1 MLNKLP
7 FHLAFGSARDLA
19 ILLLEVKSG
28 LAISNEFVVKPLIVI
43 ALHCLL
49 FYCMCCLFGLHLG
62 THIHFDALCVA
73 LHLQASSSQ
82 QLGPQIW
89 CVCVCVCVC
98 LCVCVCVCVRVCA
111 CACVCVC
118 VCARVCVCACVCVF
132 VCDPTR
138 FVT

>member
-28 LAISNEFVVKPLIVI
+28 LVISNEFVVKPLIVI

-49 FYCMCCLFGLHLG
+49 FYCMCCLFGFHLG

-73 LHLQASSSQ
+73 LHLQACLHLSSSVHKS
-82 QLGPQIW
+82 G
-89 CVCVCVCVC
+89 
-98 LCVCVCVCVRVCA
+98 
-111 CACVCVC
+111 
-118 VCARVCVCACVCVF
+118 VCVCACVCV
-132 VCDPTR
+132 
-138 FVT
+138 

>member
-49 FYCMCCLFGLHLG
+49 FYCMCCLFGFHLG

-73 LHLQASSSQ
+73 LHLQACLHLSSSVHKS
-82 QLGPQIW
+82 GV

-98 LCVCVCVCVRVCA
+98 A
-111 CACVCVC
+111 CACVC
-118 VCARVCVCACVCVF
+118 ARACVCVIPL
-132 VCDPTR
+132 DL
-138 FVT
+138 

>member
-49 FYCMCCLFGLHLG
+49 FYCMCCLFGFHLG
-62 THIHFDALCVA
+62 THIHFDVLCVA
-73 LHLQASSSQ
+73 LHLQACLHLSSSVHKS
-82 QLGPQIW
+82 G
-89 CVCVCVCVC
+89 VCVCVCVC
-98 LCVCVCVCVRVCA
+98 ACACVHVCVRVR
-111 CACVCVC
+111 
-118 VCARVCVCACVCVF
+118 VCARVCVCVCVIPL
-132 VCDPTR
+132 VPLHGNSNCVP
-138 FVT
+138 